1 MKEWDYTYA
10 DYYIHTGRYAE
21 AIPYLR
27 KVIKHEMRRKQ
38 RARQWYL
45 MGQLEAEL
53 GHKENAYKA
62 FKRVIRLNPPYELE
76 FNARIAMSEVMAGTQ
91 SKKMIRRLKR
101 MAASDN
107 NKDYLDQVYYAIGNI
122 YMLQKDTANA
132 IAAYEKGNTKS
143 TRNGIEKGVLLL
155 TLGDIYWDKED
166 YSNAGRCYG
175 EAIGLLDKER
185 DDYEQLSERSKVLD
199 ELVPYTDAVHLQ
211 DSLQALAKMPEKER
225 NEAIDRVIEALKKKE
240 KEERDAQ
247 AELDAQQQMAQQ
259 GGMGNMNNTNNMTNN
274 ATDKSGNGTS
284 ITRRPSARVRL
295 RSRRCGDGVRMWTT
309 GNVSTRLSCRST
321 TILPK

>member
-91 SKKMIRRLKR
+91 SKR
-101 MAASDN
+101 
-107 NKDYLDQVYYAIGNI
+107 
-122 YMLQKDTANA
+122 
-132 IAAYEKGNTKS
+132 
-143 TRNGIEKGVLLL
+143 
-155 TLGDIYWDKED
+155 
-166 YSNAGRCYG
+166 
-175 EAIGLLDKER
+175 
-185 DDYEQLSERSKVLD
+185 
-199 ELVPYTDAVHLQ
+199 
-211 DSLQALAKMPEKER
+211 
-225 NEAIDRVIEALKKKE
+225 
-240 KEERDAQ
+240 
-247 AELDAQQQMAQQ
+247 
-259 GGMGNMNNTNNMTNN
+259 
-274 ATDKSGNGTS
+274 
-284 ITRRPSARVRL
+284 
-295 RSRRCGDGVRMWTT
+295 
-309 GNVSTRLSCRST
+309 
-321 TILPK
+321 

>member
-1 MKEWDYTYA
+1 
-10 DYYIHTGRYAE
+10 
-21 AIPYLR
+21 
-27 KVIKHEMRRKQ
+27 
-38 RARQWYL
+38 
-45 MGQLEAEL
+45 
-53 GHKENAYKA
+53 
-62 FKRVIRLNPPYELE
+62 
-76 FNARIAMSEVMAGTQ
+76 
-91 SKKMIRRLKR
+91 MIRRLKR

-309 GNVSTRLSCRST
+309 GNVSTRLSCHST